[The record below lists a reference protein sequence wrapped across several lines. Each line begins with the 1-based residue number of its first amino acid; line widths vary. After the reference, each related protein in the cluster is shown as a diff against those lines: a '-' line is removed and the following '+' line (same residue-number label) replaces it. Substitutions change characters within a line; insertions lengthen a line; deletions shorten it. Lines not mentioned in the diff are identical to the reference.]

1 MRSLVLVP
9 ASAAAWDAACG
20 CGADALVLDLHEAEA
35 ADRGEAVARLSHAGA
50 GRSAGPAR
58 FVRVRSLSSGTVD
71 DDLDAVM
78 PHRPDAIVLPD
89 VSSGI
94 DVQHLAAKLAVHEAQ
109 CGLADHATRL
119 VAVVDS
125 PRGYFGIGSLPGA
138 SHRLAAIVFDTATF
152 AAEAGLDPAAP
163 AVGQAR
169 ATVVIA
175 AAAARVPALA
185 VADAGTPI
193 GPQWGAA
200 QAEGFAGLV
209 LGAAADLALA
219 ILAIHGGRKR
229 ATASSEVSSS

>member
-9 ASAAAWDAACG
+9 ASTAAWDAARG
-20 CGADALVLDLHEAEA
+20 CGADVLVLDLNDAA
-35 ADRGEAVARLSHAGA
+35 PADRGGAIARFATGGA
-50 GRSAGPAR
+50 ERPAGPVR
-58 FVRVRSLSSGTVD
+58 FVRVRSLSSGAVD

-78 PHRPDAIVLPD
+78 LHRPDAIVLPD
-89 VSSGI
+89 VASGM

-138 SHRLAAIVFDTATF
+138 SHRLAAIVFDAATF
-152 AAEAGLDPAAP
+152 AAATGLDPAAP

-185 VADAGTPI
+185 VADRGAPI
-193 GPQWGAA
+193 GPQWAAA
-200 QAEGFAGLV
+200 QVEGFAGLV
-209 LGAAADLALA
+209 LSTAADLAVA
-219 ILAIHGGRKR
+219 IPAIHGGRKR
-229 ATASSEVSSS
+229 VAPSSEVSPS

>member
-9 ASAAAWDAACG
+9 ASGAAWDAARSS
-20 CGADALVLDLHEAEA
+20 GADALVLDLNAPTT
-35 ADRGEAVARLSHAGA
+35 ADREQGIARFAALGS
-50 GRSAGPAR
+50 GRLAGPAR
-58 FVRVRSLSSGTVD
+58 FVRVRGLASGTVD
-71 DDLDAVM
+71 GDLDVVM

-89 VSSGI
+89 VSSGM

-138 SHRLAAIVFDTATF
+138 SHRLAAIVFDAITF

-163 AVGQAR
+163 AVRLAR

-185 VADAGTPI
+185 VADAETPI
-193 GPQWGAA
+193 AA
-200 QAEGFAGLV
+200 QWTAAHTEGFAGLM
-209 LGAAADLALA
+209 LGAAADLAVA
-219 ILAIHGGRKR
+219 VPAIHGGRKR
-229 ATASSEVSSS
+229 GPASLEVSSS